1 MTDRIKQIEK
11 LLAKEPDD
19 VFLNYSLGM
28 EHLSGQ
34 EFDLA
39 IEAFA
44 KCEALD
50 QTYLPAKVEMGKALR
65 SGGRLGEAREA
76 FTRALQA
83 ATAGSQQHVIDNIQ
97 AQLDSL
103 PG

>member
-11 LLAKEPDD
+11 LLAKEPED

-28 EHLSGQ
+28 EHLSGD

-39 IEAFA
+39 TEAFA

-50 QTYLPAKVEMGKALR
+50 ATYLPAKIEMGKALR
-65 SGGRLGEAREA
+65 SAGRLDQAREA
-76 FTRALQA
+76 FTRALQV
-83 ATAGSQQHVIDNIQ
+83 ATAASEQHAIDNIQ

-103 PG
+103 PS

>member
-11 LLAKEPDD
+11 LLAKEPGD

-28 EHLSGQ
+28 EYISAHK
-34 EFDLA
+34 FDLA
-39 IEAFA
+39 IETFA
-44 KCEALD
+44 KCEALVP
-50 QTYLPAKVEMGKALR
+50 TYLPAKIEMGKALR
-65 SGGRLGEAREA
+65 SIGRLTQAREA

-83 ATAGSQQHVIDNIQ
+83 ATADDQQHVIDNIQ

-103 PG
+103 PS